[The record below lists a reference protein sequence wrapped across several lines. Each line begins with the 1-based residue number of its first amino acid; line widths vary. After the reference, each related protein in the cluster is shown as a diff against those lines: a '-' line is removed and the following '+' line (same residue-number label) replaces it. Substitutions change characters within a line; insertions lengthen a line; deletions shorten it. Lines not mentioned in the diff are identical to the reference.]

1 MIADIMEEVLV
12 ITGGSKGIGR
22 GIIAAYLSNGTSV
35 FSIARTVNSELAKTG
50 VTQISLDLTQ
60 TNLLEAT
67 LINIFNLLDKAKLRK
82 ITLINNAGTLGAIA
96 PLERLNPDIIEK
108 TIRLNTTVP
117 IILSSLFINYF
128 KDWKVEKS
136 IINITSGAALKPYFG
151 WSVYC
156 SSKAAI
162 NMLTQT
168 IAAEQANAKYAVK
181 ALAIAPGVVD
191 TDMQTEI
198 RQSNKSNFRDIE
210 RFIALKE
217 DGALNDAVTVGKKIF
232 EMDND
237 KSLPNGSILRIEG
250 N

>member
-1 MIADIMEEVLV
+1 MDTEIMQEILI

-22 GIIAAYLSNGTSV
+22 GIIASYLSNGTSV
-35 FSIARTVNSELAKTG
+35 FAISRTVNTELTKKG
-50 VTQISLDLTQ
+50 VTQIALDLTQ
-60 TNLLEAT
+60 TNQLEAT

-82 ITLINNAGTLGAIA
+82 ITLINNAGTLGSVAT
-96 PLERLNPDIIEK
+96 LDRLNPDIIEK

-117 IILSSLFINYF
+117 FILGSLFINYF
-128 KDWKVEKS
+128 KDWEVEKS

-168 IAAEQANAKYAVK
+168 AAAEQTDAKYPVK
-181 ALAIAPGVVD
+181 VLAIAPGVVD

-198 RQSNKSNFRDIE
+198 RRSDKSNFKDIE

-217 DGALNDAVTVGKKIF
+217 DNALNDALTVGKKIF
-232 EMDND
+232 EIDND
-237 KSLPNGSILRIEG
+237 HSLPNGAILRIEG
-250 N
+250 S

>member
-1 MIADIMEEVLV
+1 MEEVLI

-22 GIIAAYLSNGTSV
+22 GIVDAYLANGTKV
-35 FSIARTVNSELAKTG
+35 FTISRNVNAGLSKDR
-50 VTQISLDLTQ
+50 VTQIQLDLTE
-60 TNLLEAT
+60 TDKIEAELLKV
-67 LINIFNLLDKAKLRK
+67 FNLLDKEKVTKL
-82 ITLINNAGTLGAIA
+82 TLINNAGTLGDIA
-96 PLERLNPDIIEK
+96 PLEKLNAAIVEQ
-108 TIRLNTTVP
+108 TIKLNTTVP
-117 IILSSLFINYF
+117 FILSSLFINYF
-128 KDWKVEKS
+128 QDWSIRKT

-168 IAAEQANAKYAVK
+168 IAVEQAEVKNAVK
-181 ALAIAPGVVD
+181 VLAIAPGVVD

-198 RQSNKSNFRDIE
+198 RKSDKSNFKDIE

-217 DGALNDAVTVGKKIF
+217 DGALNDAETVGKRIF

-237 KSLPNGSILRIEG
+237 NTLQSGSILRVEG

>member
-1 MIADIMEEVLV
+1 MEEVLI

-22 GIIAAYLSNGTSV
+22 GIIDAYLINGTKV
-35 FSIARTVNSELAKTG
+35 YSISRTVNTDLSKVG
-50 VTQISLDLTQ
+50 VIQVELDLTE
-60 TNLLEAT
+60 TDKLETELLR
-67 LINIFNLLDKAKLRK
+67 IFNLLDKEKVTKL
-82 ITLINNAGTLGAIA
+82 TLINNAGTLGNIA
-96 PLERLNPDIIEK
+96 PLEKLDTE
-108 TIRLNTTVP
+108 TIAQTIKLNTTVP
-117 IILSSLFINYF
+117 FILSAIFIDYF
-128 KDWKVEKS
+128 QDWPISKS

-168 IAAEQANAKYAVK
+168 IAVEQSEVKNAVK
-181 ALAIAPGVVD
+181 VLAIAPGVVD

-198 RQSNKSNFRDIE
+198 RKSDKSNFRDIE

-217 DGALNDAVTVGKKIF
+217 DGALNDAETVGKKIF

-237 KSLPNGSILRIEG
+237 DTLQSGSILRVEG

>member
-1 MIADIMEEVLV
+1 MEEVLI

-22 GIIAAYLSNGTSV
+22 GIIDAYLINGTKV
-35 FSIARTVNSELAKTG
+35 YSISRTVNTDLSKDS
-50 VTQISLDLTQ
+50 VTQIQLDLTE
-60 TNLLEAT
+60 TDKLETELLR
-67 LINIFNLLDKAKLRK
+67 IFNLLDKEKVTKL
-82 ITLINNAGTLGAIA
+82 TLINNAGTLGNIA
-96 PLERLNPDIIEK
+96 PLEKLDTE
-108 TIRLNTTVP
+108 TIAQTIKLNTTVP
-117 IILSSLFINYF
+117 FILSAIFIDYF
-128 KDWKVEKS
+128 QDWPISKS

-168 IAAEQANAKYAVK
+168 IAVEQSEVKNAVK
-181 ALAIAPGVVD
+181 VLAIAPGVVD

-198 RQSNKSNFRDIE
+198 RKSDKSNFRDIK

-217 DGALNDAVTVGKKIF
+217 DGALNDAETVGKKIF

-237 KSLPNGSILRIEG
+237 DTLQSGSILRVEG

>member
-1 MIADIMEEVLV
+1 MEEVLI

-22 GIIAAYLSNGTSV
+22 GIIDAYLINGTKV
-35 FSIARTVNSELAKTG
+35 YSISRTVNTDLSKVG
-50 VTQISLDLTQ
+50 VIQVELDLTE
-60 TNLLEAT
+60 TDKLETELLR
-67 LINIFNLLDKAKLRK
+67 IFNLLDKEKVTKL
-82 ITLINNAGTLGAIA
+82 TLINNAGTLGNIA
-96 PLERLNPDIIEK
+96 TLEKLDTE
-108 TIRLNTTVP
+108 TIAQTIKLNTTVP
-117 IILSSLFINYF
+117 FILSAIFIDYF
-128 KDWKVEKS
+128 QDWPISKS

-168 IAAEQANAKYAVK
+168 IAVEQSEVKNAVK
-181 ALAIAPGVVD
+181 VLAIAPGVVD

-198 RQSNKSNFRDIE
+198 RKSDKSNFRDIE

-217 DGALNDAVTVGKKIF
+217 DGALNDAETVGKKIF

-237 KSLPNGSILRIEG
+237 DTLQSGSILRVEG

>member
-1 MIADIMEEVLV
+1 MEEVLI

-22 GIIAAYLSNGTSV
+22 GIIDAYLINGTKV
-35 FSIARTVNSELAKTG
+35 YSISRTVNTDLSKDS
-50 VTQISLDLTQ
+50 VTQIQLDLTE
-60 TNLLEAT
+60 TDKLETELLR
-67 LINIFNLLDKAKLRK
+67 IFNLLDKEKVTKL
-82 ITLINNAGTLGAIA
+82 TLINNAGTLGNIA
-96 PLERLNPDIIEK
+96 PLEKLDTK
-108 TIRLNTTVP
+108 TIAQTIKLNTTVP
-117 IILSSLFINYF
+117 FILSAIFIDYF
-128 KDWKVEKS
+128 QDWPISKS

-168 IAAEQANAKYAVK
+168 IAVEQSEVKNAVK
-181 ALAIAPGVVD
+181 VLAIAPGVVD

-198 RQSNKSNFRDIE
+198 RKSDKSNFRDIE

-217 DGALNDAVTVGKKIF
+217 DGALNDAETVGKKIF

-237 KSLPNGSILRIEG
+237 NTLQSGSILRVEG

>member
-1 MIADIMEEVLV
+1 MEEVLI

-22 GIIAAYLSNGTSV
+22 GIIDAYLINGTKV
-35 FSIARTVNSELAKTG
+35 YSISRTVNTDLSKDS
-50 VTQISLDLTQ
+50 VTQIQLDLTE
-60 TNLLEAT
+60 TDKLETELLR
-67 LINIFNLLDKAKLRK
+67 IFNLLDKEKVTKL
-82 ITLINNAGTLGAIA
+82 TLINNAGTLGNIA
-96 PLERLNPDIIEK
+96 PLEKLDTK
-108 TIRLNTTVP
+108 TIAQTIKLNTTVP
-117 IILSSLFINYF
+117 FILSAIFIDYF
-128 KDWKVEKS
+128 QDWPISKS

-168 IAAEQANAKYAVK
+168 IAVEQSEVKNAVK
-181 ALAIAPGVVD
+181 VLAIAPGVVD

-198 RQSNKSNFRDIE
+198 RKSDKSNFRDIE

-217 DGALNDAVTVGKKIF
+217 DGALNDAETVGKRIF

-237 KSLPNGSILRIEG
+237 DTLKSGSILRVEG